1 MMEAAAGDAVL
12 SQPGEDGQ
20 IIPLLLR
27 LTAPAGF
34 PPRTKGAD
42 APGPPYRQDE
52 AGVTKIW

>member
-20 IIPLLLR
+20 IIPPLLR

-34 PPRTKGAD
+34 PPRTKGAG
-42 APGPPYRQDE
+42 APGLPEQQD
-52 AGVTKIW
+52 